1 MKKFLITIISL
12 CLVIFSGCQHDKIGI
27 EEVTTDKNEH
37 GSMPIIISAT
47 IDDLKAI
54 RNAAY
59 TMSQEEYN
67 TYMISNHSGRYINGM
82 HSLENTKIIL
92 KEFEET
98 TIPVLDGNAEK
109 IQKLSLYRNSHCIH
123 QLIIYDSEEI
133 QRTSVWIYTV
143 DSEKSEVLEFGEEV
157 EVVSTET
164 IETDRYTANLYETR
178 NADYEFFGEITVDDS
193 YIILRSG
200 GIETMEEFE
209 ECFSR
214 LEFRKIGDLM
224 NEIPEETSSADKTEA
239 ETTLQDEAETDITTD
254 ISEETTIPKPTEEV
268 PAE

>member
-1 MKKFLITIISL
+1 MKKLLSLLISICIIF
-12 CLVIFSGCQHDKIGI
+12 VTGCQHNKIGV

-37 GSMPIIISAT
+37 GSMPSIISAT

-54 RNAAY
+54 KTAAY

-67 TYMISNHSGRYINGM
+67 TYMISNYSGKYINGM
-82 HSLENTKIIL
+82 HSLESTKKIL
-92 KEFEET
+92 NEFEET

-157 EVVSTET
+157 EIVSIKT

-178 NADYEFFGEITVDDS
+178 NADYKFFGEITVDDS
-193 YIILRSG
+193 YIILRSFG
-200 GIETMEEFE
+200 VEEMEEFE

-214 LEFRKIGDLM
+214 LEFRKIGDLL
-224 NEIPEETSSADKTEA
+224 NEMPEET
-239 ETTLQDEAETDITTD
+239 
-254 ISEETTIPKPTEEV
+254 TEEV
-268 PAE
+268 SSENEQTSVTKNISVTETTAPEQTEAVITE